1 MAAKRNEHFKSL
13 QGSLMIARIVDG
25 KRTTIRELGNQ
36 TSVELSV
43 STESTTIK
51 ETKTGKRADAKI
63 LTTGR
68 TVELSA
74 TTNEL
79 VPADVALAF
88 GAELIAKGSNTVVD
102 EVIATALA
110 GESIKL
116 NGVNVSALTITDST
130 GVPGTL
136 IEGTNYTLDAD
147 YGVVTFKDLA
157 SFTGPYKA
165 SYAEGAITVSEFFSM
180 PDNAEYY
187 VFFKGVDA
195 FGGDPMSFELYR
207 YSPKTD
213 NSMQFINEEVGE
225 LTFGGTAL
233 IVQDQV
239 QSDGSLLDG
248 YGRIINIIK
257 TTTP

>member
-1 MAAKRNEHFKSL
+1 MATKRNEHFKSL
-13 QGSLMIARIVDG
+13 QGSLIIARIVDG

-36 TSVELSV
+36 TSVELKV
-43 STESTTIK
+43 TTETKTIK
-51 ETKTGKRADAKI
+51 ETKTGKKADAKI
-63 LTTGR
+63 LPIGS

-79 VPADVALAF
+79 VPADVAIAF
-88 GAELIAKGSNTVVD
+88 GAELITKGINTVVD
-102 EVIATALA
+102 EPIPTAIA
-110 GESIKL
+110 GDSIKL
-116 NGVNVSALTITDST
+116 NGVNVSALVITDST
-130 GVPGTL
+130 GTPGTL
-136 IEGTNYTLDAD
+136 VEGTNYTLEAD

-157 SFTGPYKA
+157 SFTSPFKA
-165 SYAEGAITVSEFFSM
+165 SYTEGAIMVSEFFSM
-180 PDNAEYY
+180 PANAEYY
-187 VFFKGVDA
+187 VFFKGVDS
-195 FGGDPMSFELYR
+195 FGGDPMSFELYS

-225 LTFGGTAL
+225 LSFGGTAL

-257 TTTP
+257 TPTP

>member
-1 MAAKRNEHFKSL
+1 MATARNEHFKSL

-43 STESTTIK
+43 STDSVTVK
-51 ETKTGKRADAKI
+51 ETKSGKRADAKT

-68 TVELSA
+68 TVELTA

-79 VPADVALAF
+79 VPEDVALAF
-88 GAELIAKGSNTVVD
+88 GAELVTQGSNTVVD
-102 EVIATALA
+102 ELLATVVA
-110 GESIKL
+110 GESVKL
-116 NGVNVSALTITDST
+116 NGVNVSDLTIMDSEST
-130 GVPGTL
+130 TVELT
-136 IEGTNYTLDAD
+136 EGTDYTLDAD
-147 YGVVTFKDLA
+147 YGVITFNDITA
-157 SFTGPYKA
+157 FTGPFKA
-165 SYAEGAITVSEFFSM
+165 SYTEGEISVSELFSM

-207 YSPKTD
+207 YSPTVD
-213 NSMQFINEEVGE
+213 NSMQFINDEVGE
-225 LTFGGTAL
+225 LTFGGKAL

-239 QSDGSLLDG
+239 QSDNSLLDG
-248 YGRIINIIK
+248 YGRIINIK
-257 TTTP
+257 KAAV

>member
-1 MAAKRNEHFKSL
+1 MARNEHFKSL

-43 STESTTIK
+43 STESIKVK
-51 ETKTGKRADAKI
+51 ETKSGKKADAKT

-68 TVELSA
+68 TVGLSA

-79 VPADVALAF
+79 VPADVALAL
-88 GAELIAKGSNTVVD
+88 GAELVTKGLNTVVD
-102 EVIATALA
+102 EVLTTAVA
-110 GESIKL
+110 GESVKL

-136 IEGTNYTLDAD
+136 AEGVNYTLDAD
-147 YGVVTFKDLA
+147 YGVITFKDLA
-157 SFTGPYKA
+157 SFTAPFKA
-165 SYAEGAITVSEFFSM
+165 SYTEGEIGVSELFSM

-195 FGGDPMSFELYR
+195 FGGDPMAFELYN
-207 YSPKTD
+207 YSPTVD

-225 LTFGGTAL
+225 LSFGGTAH

-257 TTTP
+257 APKP

>member
-1 MAAKRNEHFKSL
+1 MARNEHFKSL

-88 GAELIAKGSNTVVD
+88 GAELISKGSHAVVD
-102 EVIATALA
+102 EVIATVVA

-116 NGVNVSALTITDST
+116 NGVNVSDLVITDST

-136 IEGTNYTLDAD
+136 AEGVNYTLDAD
-147 YGVVTFKDLA
+147 YGVITFKDMA
-157 SFTGPYKA
+157 SFTGPFKA
-165 SYAEGAITVSEFFSM
+165 SYTEGDITVSEFFSM

-187 VFFKGVDA
+187 VFFRGVDS

-239 QSDGSLLDG
+239 QSDNSLLDG
-248 YGRIINIIK
+248 YGRIINIVK
-257 TTTP
+257 TPKP

>member
-1 MAAKRNEHFKSL
+1 MARNEHFKSL

-88 GAELIAKGSNTVVD
+88 GAELISKGSHCCRWGD
-102 EVIATALA
+102 CH
-110 GESIKL
+110 SISRR
-116 NGVNVSALTITDST
+116 VNQ
-130 GVPGTL
+130 
-136 IEGTNYTLDAD
+136 
-147 YGVVTFKDLA
+147 
-157 SFTGPYKA
+157 
-165 SYAEGAITVSEFFSM
+165 AE
-180 PDNAEYY
+180 
-187 VFFKGVDA
+187 
-195 FGGDPMSFELYR
+195 R
-207 YSPKTD
+207 
-213 NSMQFINEEVGE
+213 
-225 LTFGGTAL
+225 
-233 IVQDQV
+233 
-239 QSDGSLLDG
+239 
-248 YGRIINIIK
+248 R
-257 TTTP
+257 

>member
-1 MAAKRNEHFKSL
+1 MSAQRNEHFKSL

-36 TSVELSV
+36 TSVELNV
-43 STESTTIK
+43 TTEDITVK
-51 ETKTGKRADAKI
+51 ETKSGKRADAK
-63 LTTGR
+63 TMVTGR

-88 GAELIAKGSNTVVD
+88 GAELIKKGTNTVTD
-102 EVIATALA
+102 EVLATALE
-110 GESIKL
+110 GESVKL
-116 NGVNVSALTITDST
+116 NGLNVSDLTITDSAS
-130 GVPGTL
+130 GSLV
-136 IEGTNYTLDAD
+136 EGEHYTLDAD
-147 YGVVTFKDLA
+147 YGLITFTDTA
-157 SFTGPYKA
+157 TFTAPFTA
-165 SYAEGAITVSEFFSM
+165 SYTEGEIGVSEFFSM

-195 FGGDPMSFELYR
+195 FGGDPISFELYR

-225 LTFGGTAL
+225 LSFGGKAL
-233 IVQDQV
+233 IVQDHV

-257 TTTP
+257 TPKP

>member
-1 MAAKRNEHFKSL
+1 MATARNEHFKSL

-43 STESTTIK
+43 ATDSVTVK
-51 ETKTGKRADAKI
+51 ETKSGKRADAKT

-68 TVELSA
+68 TVELTA

-79 VPADVALAF
+79 VPEDVALAF
-88 GAELIAKGSNTVVD
+88 GAELVTQGTNTVVD

-110 GESIKL
+110 GESVKL
-116 NGVNVSALTITDST
+116 NGVNVSDLTITDSLDAELA
-130 GVPGTL
+130 VDV
-136 IEGTNYTLDAD
+136 NYTLDAD
-147 YGVVTFKDLA
+147 YGVVTIVD
-157 SFTGPYKA
+157 SETFTGPFKA
-165 SYAEGAITVSEFFSM
+165 SYTEGEISVSELFSM

-207 YSPKTD
+207 YSPTVD
-213 NSMQFINEEVGE
+213 NSMQFINDEVGE
-225 LTFGGTAL
+225 LTFGGKAL

-239 QSDGSLLDG
+239 QSDNSLLDG
-248 YGRIINIIK
+248 YGRIINIKK
-257 TTTP
+257 TVV

>member
-1 MAAKRNEHFKSL
+1 MATARNEHFKSL

-88 GAELIAKGSNTVVD
+88 GAELVTQGVSTITD
-102 EVIATALA
+102 EVLATVAD
-110 GESIKL
+110 GESVKL
-116 NGVNVSALTITDST
+116 NGVNVSLLTIVDSAAT
-130 GVPGTL
+130 AATL
-136 IEGTNYTLDAD
+136 TEGTDYTLDAD
-147 YGVVTFKDLA
+147 YGVVTFSDV
-157 SFTGPYKA
+157 STFTSPFKA
-165 SYAEGAITVSEFFSM
+165 SYTEGERSVSEFFSM

-187 VFFKGVDA
+187 VFFKGIDA
-195 FGGDPMSFELYR
+195 FGGDPLSFELYR

-239 QSDGSLLDG
+239 QSNGSLLDG
-248 YGRIINIIK
+248 YGRIINIK
-257 TTTP
+257 KA

>member
-1 MAAKRNEHFKSL
+1 MTRNEHFKSL

-88 GAELIAKGSNTVVD
+88 GAELISKGSHAVVD
-102 EVIATALA
+102 EAIATVTA
-110 GESIKL
+110 GESVKL
-116 NGVNVSALTITDST
+116 NGVNVSDLVITDSADAPL
-130 GVPGTL
+130 V
-136 IEGTNYTLDAD
+136 EGTHYTLDAD
-147 YGVVTFKDLA
+147 YGVITFKDIT
-157 SFTGPYKA
+157 SFTAPFKA
-165 SYAEGAITVSEFFSM
+165 SYTEGDITVSEFFSM

-187 VFFKGVDA
+187 VFFRGVDS

-239 QSDGSLLDG
+239 QSDNSLLDG

-257 TTTP
+257 TPTP

>member
-88 GAELIAKGSNTVVD
+88 GAELISKGSATVTD
-102 EVIATALA
+102 EAIATALE

-116 NGVNVSALTITDST
+116 NGVNVSDLVITDST
-130 GVPGTL
+130 GTPATL
-136 IEGTNYTLDAD
+136 VEGTNYTLDAD

-157 SFTGPYKA
+157 SFTTPLKA
-165 SYAEGAITVSEFFSM
+165 SYTAGDITVSEFFSM

-195 FGGDPMSFELYR
+195 FGGDPISFELYR

-239 QSDGSLLDG
+239 QADGSLLDG

>member
-1 MAAKRNEHFKSL
+1 MARNEHFKSL
-13 QGSLMIARIVDG
+13 QGSLMIARIADG

-43 STESTTIK
+43 STESTVIK

-88 GAELIAKGSNTVVD
+88 GAELISKGSHAVVD

-110 GESIKL
+110 GESVKL
-116 NGVNVSALTITDST
+116 NGVNISLLTITDSADAPL
-130 GVPGTL
+130 V
-136 IEGTNYTLDAD
+136 EGTNYTLDAD
-147 YGVVTFKDLA
+147 YGVITFKDLGALA
-157 SFTGPYKA
+157 SPFKA
-165 SYAEGAITVSEFFSM
+165 SYTEGEITVSEFFSM

-187 VFFKGVDA
+187 VFFRGVDS

-225 LTFGGTAL
+225 LSFGGTAL

-257 TTTP
+257 TP

>member
-1 MAAKRNEHFKSL
+1 MTTARNEHFKSL

-88 GAELIAKGSNTVVD
+88 GAELISKGSHAVVD
-102 EVIATALA
+102 EAIATALA

-116 NGVNVSALTITDST
+116 NGVNISLLTITDST
-130 GVPGTL
+130 GTPLVVS
-136 IEGTNYTLDAD
+136 TNYTLDAD
-147 YGVVTFKDLA
+147 YGVVTFKDLT

-165 SYAEGAITVSEFFSM
+165 SYTEGDITVSEFFSM

-239 QSDGSLLDG
+239 QSNGSLLDG
-248 YGRIINIIK
+248 YGRIINIK
-257 TTTP
+257 KA

>member
-1 MAAKRNEHFKSL
+1 MARNEHFKSL

-88 GAELIAKGSNTVVD
+88 GAELISKGSHAVVD

-110 GESIKL
+110 GESVKL
-116 NGVNVSALTITDST
+116 NGVNISLLTITDSLEAPLVVST
-130 GVPGTL
+130 D
-136 IEGTNYTLDAD
+136 YTLDAD
-147 YGVVTFKDLA
+147 YGVITFKDLA

-165 SYAEGAITVSEFFSM
+165 SYTEGDITVSEFFSM

-187 VFFKGVDA
+187 VFFRGVDS

-248 YGRIINIIK
+248 YGRIINIVK
-257 TTTP
+257 TPKP

>member
-1 MAAKRNEHFKSL
+1 MATARNEHFKSL

-43 STESTTIK
+43 STDSVTVK
-51 ETKTGKRADAKI
+51 ETKSGKRADAKT

-68 TVELSA
+68 TVELTA

-79 VPADVALAF
+79 VPEDVALAF
-88 GAELIAKGSNTVVD
+88 GAELVTQGSNTITDELLATVV
-102 EVIATALA
+102 A
-110 GESIKL
+110 GESVKL
-116 NGVNVSALTITDST
+116 NGVNVSALTITDSAST
-130 GVPGTL
+130 PVELT
-136 IEGTNYTLDAD
+136 EGTDYTLDAD
-147 YGVVTFKDLA
+147 YGVITFNDTA
-157 SFTGPYKA
+157 AFTSPFKA
-165 SYAEGAITVSEFFSM
+165 SYTEGEISVSELFSM

-207 YSPKTD
+207 YSPTVD
-213 NSMQFINEEVGE
+213 NSMQFINDEVGE
-225 LTFGGTAL
+225 LTFGGKAL

-239 QSDGSLLDG
+239 QSDNSLLDG
-248 YGRIINIIK
+248 YGRIINIK
-257 TTTP
+257 KPA